1 MAPEPA
7 GKMEDSWERGWEGHE
22 LSQLRRL
29 AALPLREKIAWL
41 EKAQVLARRV
51 KP

>member
-1 MAPEPA
+1 MAPERPQK
-7 GKMEDSWERGWEGHE
+7 GETFWERGWEGHE
-22 LSQLRRL
+22 SAQLRRL

-41 EKAQVLARRV
+41 EKAQALARRL